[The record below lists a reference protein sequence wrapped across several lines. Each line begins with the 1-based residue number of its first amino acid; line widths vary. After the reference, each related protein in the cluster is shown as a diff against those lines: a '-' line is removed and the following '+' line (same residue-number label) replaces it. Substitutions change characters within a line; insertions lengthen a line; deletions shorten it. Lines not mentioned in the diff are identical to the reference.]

1 MSRVVARFLILL
13 WLLPLNAL
21 SQPRTFLTFGIAPQ
35 QAATE
40 LAKRWTPILQY
51 LTEQTGIT
59 LQFKTAKD
67 LSTFQQEMKSGGFDI
82 AFIDAYHY
90 FSFNK
95 STGYQ
100 AFGIEKNAKFLTL
113 VVTRKDSPI
122 TRLEDLARKPVAFA
136 SPTAVASMQA
146 YTQLKN
152 DNISIT
158 PVYVVSMDSVYRS
171 VAKGIFPAGVG
182 ESRTLELMG
191 PDIRK
196 QLRMIWT
203 AEPLPPYTFSAHPR
217 VAKSDVE
224 KIQRALIEMTE
235 NARGIAL
242 LRNVNLKGVVPAN
255 DQDFDPVRKLKLISD
270 APPM

>member
-1 MSRVVARFLILL
+1 MSRVAARVLILL
-13 WLLPLNAL
+13 SLFPLNAL
-21 SQPRTFLTFGIAPQ
+21 SQAKDFLTFGIVPQ

-40 LAKRWTPILQY
+40 LAKRWTPILHY

-59 LQFKTAKD
+59 FQFKTAKD

-82 AFIDAYHY
+82 AFINAYHY
-90 FSFNK
+90 VNFNK
-95 STGYQ
+95 TAGYQ
-100 AFGIEKNAKFLTL
+100 VFGIERNAKFVTT

-152 DNISIT
+152 DNIAIT

-171 VAKGIFPAGVG
+171 VAKGMFPAGVG
-182 ESRTLELMG
+182 ESRTLELMD
-191 PDIRK
+191 PEVRK
-196 QLRMIWT
+196 QLRVLWT
-203 AEPLPPYTFSAHPR
+203 AEPLPPFTFSAHPR

-224 KIQRALIEMTE
+224 KIQRALVEMGE

-242 LRNVNLKGVVPAN
+242 LRSVNLKGVVMAG

-270 APPM
+270 TPSM

>member
-1 MSRVVARFLILL
+1 MSRVVVRFLILL

-51 LTEQTGIT
+51 LTEQTGVP

-67 LSTFQQEMKSGGFDI
+67 LLTFQQETKSGKFDI

-90 FSFNK
+90 VRFNK

-100 AFGIEKNAKFLTL
+100 AFGIEKNAKFVTA
-113 VVTRKDSPI
+113 VVTRKDSSI
-122 TRLEDLARKPVAFA
+122 TRLEDLAKKPVAFA
-136 SPTAVASMQA
+136 APTAVASMQA

-152 DNISIT
+152 DNIAIT

-182 ESRTLELMG
+182 ESRTLELMHPG
-191 PDIRK
+191 VRK
-196 QLRMIWT
+196 QLRVIWT
-203 AEPLPPYTFSAHPR
+203 GEPLPPYTFSAHPR

-242 LRNVNLKGVVPAN
+242 LRKVNLQGVGVAQ
-255 DQDFDPVRKLKLISD
+255 DQEFDPIRDLRLISD
-270 APPM
+270 TPSI